1 MNSGSH
7 ELRAYIE
14 ENQQSLLMKTKAL
27 HYYMHDGPTTFRFE
41 LSGKLDREGAWR
53 LDQDWRT
60 ASSVLGDRRLIVDL
74 TFVTSVDE
82 EGRALLVDW
91 HREGALLIANS
102 KISRALAESILGKP
116 LPEFPVDKRAPSA
129 SDRTWVAFRRSVQY

>member
-1 MNSGSH
+1 
-7 ELRAYIE
+7 
-14 ENQQSLLMKTKAL
+14 MKTQAL

-41 LSGKLDREGAWR
+41 LSGKLDREGAGR

-82 EGRALLVDW
+82 EGRALLAGW
-91 HREGALLIANS
+91 HREGALLVANS
-102 KISRALAESILGKP
+102 KSHERSPNRSCASLFGV
-116 LPEFPVDKRAPSA
+116 FKRTQPPQIAPGSP
-129 SDRTWVAFRRSVQY
+129 FRRSVKY